1 MPDQSRELNMLA
13 CLLFALASGS
23 FARFH
28 CDVFLFFST
37 RCFPLFFL
45 HDVFPFFWL
54 QAARFVFT
62 LTATEV
68 LHRHVNERRLNGRR
82 LSASR
87 DIGSIRVAITVPCQY
102 HQYRSLVS
110 LIRAIV
116 ELSRYDAIIYIF
128 AEPASICPFGF
139 RNSYCFLA

>member
-1 MPDQSRELNMLA
+1 MLDQSREFNMLA
-13 CLLFALASGS
+13 CLLAALASGS

-28 CDVFLFFST
+28 CDVFYFFST
-37 RCFPLFFL
+37 RCSPLFFL

-68 LHRHVNERRLNGRR
+68 LHKHVNERRLNERR

-87 DIGSIRVAITVPCQY
+87 DIRPIRVAITIPCQK
-102 HQYRSLVS
+102 HQQESLVKPLSSSCRIVS
-110 LIRAIV
+110 LRC
-116 ELSRYDAIIYIF
+116 YHIYL
-128 AEPASICPFGF
+128 PASICPFGF
-139 RNSYCFLA
+139 RNS

>member
-1 MPDQSRELNMLA
+1 MLDQSREFNMLA
-13 CLLFALASGS
+13 CLLGALASGS

-28 CDVFLFFST
+28 CDVFHFFFYTMS
-37 RCFPLFFL
+37 FL
-45 HDVFPFFWL
+45 FFWL

-102 HQYRSLVS
+102 HQYRSLAS

-128 AEPASICPFGF
+128 CLLYTSPSPRDGLLSRMPSSA
-139 RNSYCFLA
+139 